1 MPPTR
6 HFYPFPV
13 YLLPVATLVD
23 VHTAQPRHDM
33 KKWLTEFFDDMR
45 YIWGEFVREVN
56 SVTIDDDTDAPG
68 AEYSAEW
75 YATPD
80 LDPRKPV
87 NNLDNVY
94 THDTIHAHIYSHRND
109 HHYDH

>member
-1 MPPTR
+1 
-6 HFYPFPV
+6 
-13 YLLPVATLVD
+13 
-23 VHTAQPRHDM
+23 M

-56 SVTIDDDTDAPG
+56 SVTIDDDTDALD

-94 THDTIHAHIYSHRND
+94 THDTIHAHIYSHHND

>member
-1 MPPTR
+1 
-6 HFYPFPV
+6 
-13 YLLPVATLVD
+13 ATLVD
-23 VHTAQPRHDM
+23 VHTAQPGHDM

-56 SVTIDDDTDAPG
+56 SVMIDDDTDALD

-75 YATPD
+75 NATPD
-80 LDPRKPV
+80 FDPRKAV

-94 THDTIHAHIYSHRND
+94 THDTVHANIYGLHND
-109 HHYDH
+109 H

>member
-1 MPPTR
+1 MPSIR

-23 VHTAQPRHDM
+23 VHTAQPGHDM

-56 SVTIDDDTDAPG
+56 SVTTDDDTDALD

-75 YATPD
+75 HATPD
-80 LDPRKPV
+80 LDPQKAI
-87 NNLDNVY
+87 NNIDNVY
-94 THDTIHAHIYSHRND
+94 THDTLHANIYGHG
-109 HHYDH
+109 YDN